1 MCEHCLFSL
10 MLKTTRGYLE
20 LNTEVRLG
28 AVVCC
33 DGSFKLGAFHGV
45 CFEVCHTSPR
55 WIFEPRL
62 KTRRGSRA
70 PVVFFCL
77 DNKDTL
83 CLVRSLFCISKF
95 SIFIE
100 VDLNFGALCIDF
112 QLLKKMRALHAGR
125 RVWL

>member
-1 MCEHCLFSL
+1 

-45 CFEVCHTSPR
+45 CFE
-55 WIFEPRL
+55 
-62 KTRRGSRA
+62 
-70 PVVFFCL
+70 
-77 DNKDTL
+77 
-83 CLVRSLFCISKF
+83 SLFCISKF

>member
-70 PVVFFCL
+70 PVVFFVWITKILFAWCGVCFAL
-77 DNKDTL
+77 ASFPI
-83 CLVRSLFCISKF
+83 SLK
-95 SIFIE
+95 
-100 VDLNFGALCIDF
+100 
-112 QLLKKMRALHAGR
+112 
-125 RVWL
+125 